1 MPYDGSVKRMTTPME
16 LFLKEMQ
23 DLFQPKEVYV
33 MDGSKEEAK
42 RLVAVAQKSEFGGKI
57 ILKKLNDREYPN
69 SYYHSSNP
77 NDVARTEHL
86 TFVCTSLKDQAGPN
100 NNWIEPNEA
109 KEKMMRF
116 FKGAMKGRTMYVVPF
131 IMGTPKSKYAKNCVQ
146 VTDSVYVALNMK
158 IMSRVGKQAVER
170 IGASSDFFRGIHS
183 IGDVNPDKRFI
194 MHFPQE
200 NLVMS
205 FGSGYGGNAL
215 LGKKCYSLRI
225 GSYLGYQEGWLAEH
239 MIIIGVQSPDG
250 KITYLLGAF
259 PSACGKTNLALL
271 EPVFEGYKIW
281 TLGDDIAWINIG
293 EDGRLYAI
301 NPETGFFGVA
311 SGTSVK
317 TNPIMMK
324 TLKNDKFFPTLFTNI
339 AVDNSDNMPWW
350 EGISDEVPLDLTD
363 WQGQKY
369 DRNSGK
375 PAAHSNSRFTVSIYN
390 CPKLSPEYD
399 NPKGVP
405 ISGIIFGGRRKSTI
419 PLVYEA
425 KDWSSGVFTASIIG
439 SETTAA
445 SEQVVGNVR
454 RDPMA
459 MLPFCG
465 YNMGDYFQHW
475 LNIGKRAKDLPRIF
489 MVNWFRKDENNKF
502 MWPGYRDNSRIIKWM
517 IDRINGKTGAKE
529 SEIGL
534 LPENNA
540 IDLSGLDI
548 KKETME
554 KLLKVDKE
562 DWKKE
567 IVMIEEF
574 YAKFGNKIP
583 QELRNYLTELKNKF
597 GM

>member
-1 MPYDGSVKRMTTPME
+1 MVTPME
-16 LFLKEMQ
+16 LFVKEMQ
-23 DLFQPKEVYV
+23 DLLLPDEAYIL
-33 MDGSKEEAK
+33 DGSQEEAEK
-42 RLVAVAQKSEFGGKI
+42 LVAVAEKSEVDGKI
-57 ILKKLNDREYPN
+57 VLKKLNGQEYPN
-69 SYYHSSNP
+69 SYYHRSNP

-86 TFVCTSLKDQAGPN
+86 TFVCTPTEEQAGPN
-100 NNWIEPNEA
+100 NNWMEPIEA
-109 KEKMMRF
+109 KEKMTGL
-116 FKGAMKGRTMYVVPF
+116 FKGAMKGRKMYVIPF
-131 IMGTPKSKYAKNCVQ
+131 VMGNPKSKYAKNCVQ
-146 VTDSVYVALNMK
+146 VTDSVYVALSMRV
-158 IMSRVGKQAVER
+158 MSRVGKQAVER
-170 IGASSDFFRGIHS
+170 IGGSSDFFRGIHS
-183 IGDVNPDKRFI
+183 IGDVNPDRRFI

-239 MIIIGVQSPDG
+239 MIVIGVQTPSG
-250 KITYLLGAF
+250 KVMYFLGAF

-271 EPVFEGYKIW
+271 EPVLKGYKVW

-293 EDGRLYAI
+293 DDGQLYAI
-301 NPETGFFGVA
+301 NPEAGFFGVA
-311 SGTSVK
+311 PGTGYK
-317 TNPIMMK
+317 TNPVMMK
-324 TLKNDKFFPTLFTNI
+324 TLKNDKFFPTLFTNTAI
-339 AVDNSDNMPWW
+339 DNSNNTPWW
-350 EGISDEVPLDLTD
+350 EGVSDEVPLDLTD

-369 DRNSGK
+369 DKNSDK
-375 PAAHSNSRFTVSIYN
+375 SAEHPNSRFTVSIYN
-390 CPKLSPEYD
+390 CPTLSSEYD
-399 NPKGVP
+399 NPNGVP

-425 KDWSSGVFTASIIG
+425 KDWDSGVFTASIIG

-445 SEQVVGNVR
+445 SSGQIGNVR

-465 YNMGDYFQHW
+465 YNMGDYLQHW
-475 LNIGKRAKDLPRIF
+475 LNMGKKAKKLPKIF
-489 MVNWFRKDENNKF
+489 MVNWFRKDENDKF
-502 MWPGYRDNSRIIKWM
+502 MWPGFRDNSRIIKWM
-517 IDRINGKTGAKE
+517 IDRIEGKTGAVE

-534 LPENNA
+534 FPQDNA

-567 IVMIEEF
+567 VVMIEEF
-574 YAKFGNKIP
+574 YSKFGDKIP
-583 QELRNYLTELKNKF
+583 RELRDYLTDLKKKL